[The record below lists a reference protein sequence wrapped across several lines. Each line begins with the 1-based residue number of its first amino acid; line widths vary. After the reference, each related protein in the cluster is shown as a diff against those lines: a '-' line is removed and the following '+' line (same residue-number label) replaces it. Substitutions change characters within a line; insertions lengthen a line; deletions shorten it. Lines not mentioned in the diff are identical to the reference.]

1 MKMQLRRTHAGTAII
16 CALTVIV
23 IVSLIGAG
31 VLINS
36 TTRYNVM
43 ARQLKA
49 WKEALYA
56 AESGGDIGFAE
67 VRKLVSNS
75 SPWSADGWTPTASPS
90 PTPGWIKTTPAF
102 GEANS
107 LSATVTVDQLTDAAT
122 GYNYYRVRAKGTARL
137 LGLRRG
143 GMDDV
148 LLAGGTY
155 FNDTSVKANRALA
168 RGVGDSLLRKID
180 FKYDHFA
187 ATYGDGDFGPVPAP
201 TPLQYPQVSRRI
213 ELVVVPKMMFFD
225 GAMRVTASFN
235 GPGSA
240 GVIDSYSSQNGGSG
254 KNDSNGSAY
263 KFVANNPS
271 DPNYPDSRNGN
282 VSVATKNFSEG
293 GPIYGDVT
301 TNGGNVTHSGTQ
313 ISGTIDNNVPFTIPP
328 LVKPDTS
335 SYTSASGSTL
345 TVPTGTTQAS
355 PAKYVFSSSLSDGFT
370 ISGQNVASG
379 NPNAGKPAETYV
391 TIVVNGDVGNVT
403 IAQGVNAAIYFTGN
417 LSIKAKNTNNNN
429 ADGAPGVYNADG
441 TASTNYSK
449 AGHLQFYGI
458 SPTDG
463 STQTINIAPPGGVYA
478 VFYAPNGDISL
489 NGNPDIYGAVV
500 AHNFSGNGNT
510 GFHYDKRLAGIA
522 PGQPIDFQVA
532 SFVEDVR

>member
-1 MKMQLRRTHAGTAII
+1 MKMQLARTHAGTAMI

-43 ARQLKA
+43 SKQLKA

-67 VRKLVSNS
+67 VRKLVSPSN
-75 SPWSADGWTPTASPS
+75 PWSADGWTPMASPS
-90 PTPGWIKTTPAF
+90 PTPGWSKTTPAF
-102 GEANS
+102 GQSNS
-107 LSATVTVDQLTDAAT
+107 LSATVTVDQLTDGAT
-122 GYNYYRVRAKGTARL
+122 GYNYYRVRSKGTAKL

-155 FNDTSVKANRALA
+155 FNDTNVKANRARA

-180 FKYDHFA
+180 FNYDHFA
-187 ATYGDGDFGPVPAP
+187 ATYGDGDFGAAP
-201 TPLQYPQVSRRI
+201 SATPLQYPQVSRRI
-213 ELVVVPKMMFFD
+213 ELVVVGKMMFFD
-225 GAMRVTASFN
+225 GAMRVTGSFN

-240 GVIDSYSSQNGGSG
+240 GVIDSYSSQNG
-254 KNDSNGSAY
+254 AY
-263 KFVANNPS
+263 YFAANSPS
-271 DPNYPDSRNGN
+271 DPHYADSRNGN
-282 VSVATKNFSEG
+282 VSVATPNFSEG

-301 TNGGNVTHSGTQ
+301 TNGGNVTHSQGTQ

-328 LVKPDTS
+328 LAKPDTS
-335 SYTSASGSTL
+335 SYTSASGSSL
-345 TVPTGTTQAS
+345 AVPTGTTQAS
-355 PAKYVFSSSLSDGFT
+355 PAKYVFNSSLSDGFT
-370 ISGQNVASG
+370 INGQNVASG

-403 IAQGVNAAIYFTGN
+403 IAKGVNAAIYFTGN
-417 LSIKAKNTNNNN
+417 LSIKAKDTNNNN
-429 ADGAPGVYNADG
+429 VDGAAGVYNADG
-441 TASTNYSK
+441 SSSANYSR

-500 AHNFSGNGNT
+500 SHNFTGNGNT
-510 GFHYDKRLAGIA
+510 GFHYDKQLAGIA
-522 PGQPIDFQVA
+522 PNQPIDFQVA
-532 SFVEDVR
+532 SFAEDVR